1 MMEGILLY
9 TLIGVLSLFAV
20 GGAGFAFVGASGDR
34 SRKRVTAIKSS
45 GLKKSPLKGADDA
58 NQQRRKNVQA
68 MLKDLEGKQ
77 AEKKKR
83 LSLRRRIAL
92 TGLEFSVRTFWIFSM
107 IVGLTFGIITFVYGQ
122 NLLFV
127 VLAAFAGGLGF
138 PRWGLVFLKNRREK
152 AFTREFANGVDII
165 VRSVKS
171 GLPVTEA
178 LKVVADEIPQP
189 VGGEFHLLVENLK
202 VGLPMDQA
210 LVRMYERMPT
220 AEVNFF
226 CIVVTIQNKAGGNL
240 SEALTNLS
248 GILRDRKRLQ
258 GKIKAMS
265 SEAKTGAFIIAS
277 LPPIVLLSVYMT
289 NPDYI
294 SLLFTT
300 DLGKLML
307 IGCGF
312 WMTLGVLVM
321 KKMVSFKY

>member
-1 MMEGILLY
+1 MDGLVLY
-9 TLIGVLSLFAV
+9 MIIGVLGFLAV
-20 GGAGFAFVGASGDR
+20 GGAGFAFVGASGDK
-34 SRKRVTAIKSS
+34 SRKRISAIKNS
-45 GLKKSPLKGADDA
+45 GLKKANIKGGDDA

-68 MLKDLEGKQ
+68 MLKDLEAKQ
-77 AEKKKR
+77 AEKKER
-83 LSLRRRIAL
+83 ISLRRRIAL
-92 TGLEFSVRTFWIFSM
+92 AGLQISVQTFWLFSA
-107 IVGLTFGIITFVYGQ
+107 IVGLVLGAITFIYGQ

-127 VLAAFAGGLGF
+127 VLAAFAGGLGL
-138 PRWGLVFLKNRREK
+138 PRWGLIFLKNRREK
-152 AFTREFANGVDII
+152 AFTKEFANGVDII

-171 GLPVTEA
+171 GLPVNEA
-178 LKVVADEIPQP
+178 LKVVAEEIPDP

-210 LVRMYERMPT
+210 LTRLYERMPT

-226 CIVVTIQNKAGGNL
+226 CIVVTIQSKSGGNL
-240 SEALTNLS
+240 SEALNNLS
-248 GILRDRKRLQ
+248 GILRERKRMQ

-265 SEAKTGAFIIAS
+265 SEAKTGAMIIAA

-300 DLGKLML
+300 DLGNLML

>member
-1 MMEGILLY
+1 MEGYLLY
-9 TLIGVLSLFAV
+9 AIIGALGLFAL
-20 GGAGFAFVGASGDR
+20 GGVSFAFVGASGDKG
-34 SRKRVTAIKSS
+34 RKRISAIKNS
-45 GLKKSPLKGADDA
+45 GLTKASLKGADDA

-68 MLKDLEGKQ
+68 MLKDLEEKQ
-77 AEKKKR
+77 AEKKER

-92 TGLEFSVRTFWIFSM
+92 TGLDISVRTFWIFSVA
-107 IVGLTFGIITFVYGQ
+107 VGLALGIITFVYGQ

-138 PRWGLVFLKNRREK
+138 PRWLLVFLRNRREK

-171 GLPVTEA
+171 GLPVNEA
-178 LKVVADEIPQP
+178 LKVVAEEIPQP

-210 LVRMYERMPT
+210 LTRLYERMPT

-226 CIVVTIQNKAGGNL
+226 CIVVTIQHKSGGNL

-258 GKIKAMS
+258 GKIKSMS

-300 DLGKLML
+300 DLGNLML

-312 WMTLGVLVM
+312 WMTIGVLVM
-321 KKMVSFKY
+321 KKMVSFRY

>member
-1 MMEGILLY
+1 MEGYLLY
-9 TLIGVLSLFAV
+9 AIIGVLGLFAI
-20 GGAGFAFVGASGDR
+20 GGASYAFVGASGDK
-34 SRKRVTAIKSS
+34 SRKRISAIKNS
-45 GLKKSPLKGADDA
+45 GLRTSPLKGTDDA
-58 NQQRRKNVQA
+58 NQHRRKNVQA
-68 MLKDLEGKQ
+68 MLKDLEEKQ

-83 LSLRRRIAL
+83 ISVRRRIAL
-92 TGLEFSVRTFWIFSM
+92 AGLDISVQTFWMFSVA
-107 IVGLTFGIITFVYGQ
+107 VGLVLGAITFIYGQ
-122 NLLFV
+122 HILFV
-127 VLAAFAGGLGF
+127 LLAAFAGGLGI
-138 PRWGLVFLKNRREK
+138 PRWGLAFLKGRREK

-171 GLPVTEA
+171 GLPVNEA
-178 LKVVADEIPQP
+178 LKVVSEEIPQP

-210 LVRMYERMPT
+210 LARMYERMPT

-226 CIVVTIQNKAGGNL
+226 CIVVTIQTKSGGNL

-248 GILRDRKRLQ
+248 NILRERKRMQ
-258 GKIKAMS
+258 GKIRAMS
-265 SEAKTGAFIIAS
+265 SEAKTGAMIIAA

-300 DLGKLML
+300 DLGNLML

>member
-1 MMEGILLY
+1 MEGLALY
-9 TLIGVLSLFAV
+9 MIIGVLGLFAV
-20 GGAGFAFVGASGDR
+20 GGASYAFVGVSGDR
-34 SRKRVTAIKSS
+34 SRKRISAIKNS
-45 GLKKSPLKGADDA
+45 GLSKATVKGGDDA

-68 MLKDLEGKQ
+68 MLKDLEAKQ
-77 AEKKKR
+77 AEKKER
-83 LSLRRRIAL
+83 ISLRRRIAL
-92 TGLEFSVRTFWIFSM
+92 AGLDISVQTFWIFSA
-107 IVGLTFGIITFVYGQ
+107 IVGLVLGTITFIYGQ
-122 NLLFV
+122 NILFV
-127 VLAAFAGGLGF
+127 VLAAFAGGLGL
-138 PRWGLVFLKNRREK
+138 PRWGLTFLKNRREK
-152 AFTREFANGVDII
+152 AFTKEFANGVDII

-171 GLPVTEA
+171 GLPVNEA
-178 LKVVADEIPQP
+178 LKVVSTEIPDP
-189 VGGEFHLLVENLK
+189 VGSEFHHLVENLK

-210 LVRMYERMPT
+210 LTRLYERMPT

-226 CIVVTIQNKAGGNL
+226 CIVVTIQSKSGGNL

-248 GILRDRKRLQ
+248 GILRERKRMQ

-265 SEAKTGAFIIAS
+265 SEAKTGAMIIAA

-300 DLGKLML
+300 DLGNLML

-312 WMTLGVLVM
+312 WMSLGVLVM